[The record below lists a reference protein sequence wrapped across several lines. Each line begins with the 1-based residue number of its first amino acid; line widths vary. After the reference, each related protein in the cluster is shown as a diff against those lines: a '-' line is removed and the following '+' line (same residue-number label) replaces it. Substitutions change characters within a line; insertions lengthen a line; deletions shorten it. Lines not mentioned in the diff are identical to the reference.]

1 MTIELTI
8 KLSEQIVECAK
19 NLADSTQRDV
29 DTVITDTLEMLLPT
43 LENLSKNG
51 FASSLSQLSDEEIL
65 SLANVKMDTR
75 QNQRLGQLQSQ
86 GKISGLTQA
95 EQYEL
100 ATLIQIYQMG
110 QLKKSEALAEA
121 VKRGLK
127 KPLSP

>member
-8 KLSEQIVECAK
+8 NLPEQIVEYAK
-19 NLADSTQRDV
+19 YLAYSTQRDV
-29 DTVITDTLEMLLPT
+29 GTVISDTLEMLLPT
-43 LENLSKNG
+43 LENLSEND
-51 FASSLSQLSDEEIL
+51 FLSDLSQLSDGEIL
-65 SLANVKMDTR
+65 SLANAKMDIT
-75 QNQRLGQLQSQ
+75 QNQRLGELQSK

-127 KPLSP
+127 QPLSP